1 MIDLKTVKRT
11 SVTSPVSLRPKHP
24 AGRTEPRR
32 DERGK
37 PVTHVTVTPAA
48 LTARSL
54 SLVVPAFN
62 EEKRLPA
69 TLERIAEYRRAQG
82 LSAELLIVDD
92 GSRDAT
98 REVARAF
105 ARDKAW
111 VRVVHYDDEKNRPVN
126 RGKGFAVR
134 QGVLAS
140 VGREVLFSDADLSYP
155 VEEME
160 KLLPPI
166 VRGDCNIALA
176 SRALPESDSAHQ
188 PWYRELMGRTFN
200 KLVQTVIRTDI
211 RDTQS
216 GFKAFHGDVARRL
229 FALARIDGFGFD
241 TEIIYLA
248 NKFGY
253 RTLEVGVV
261 CRHMNE
267 SRINP
272 LLSPLTMTRELFEI
286 RLNDLRGVYAEPY
299 QETGRV

>member
-1 MIDLKTVKRT
+1 MKRT
-11 SVTSPVSLRPKHP
+11 SVTSPVSLRPKHS
-24 AGRTEPRR
+24 AGRIRTHQGEH
-32 DERGK
+32 GK
-37 PVTHVTVTPAA
+37 PVTHITATPAA
-48 LTARSL
+48 PTSYAL

-62 EEKRLPA
+62 EAKRLPA
-69 TLERIAEYRRAQG
+69 TLERIAEYRCEQS

-111 VRVVHYDDEKNRPVN
+111 VRVVHYDNDENRPVN

-155 VEEME
+155 IEEME

-166 VRGDCNIALA
+166 ARGECDVALA

-200 KLVQTVIRTDI
+200 KLVRTVIRTDI

-248 NKFGY
+248 NKFSY
-253 RTLEVGVV
+253 RTCEVGVV

-272 LLSPLTMTRELFEI
+272 LLSPLAMTRELFEI
-286 RLNDLRGVYAEPY
+286 RLNDLRGVYAERG
-299 QETGRV
+299 QETSRI

>member
-1 MIDLKTVKRT
+1 MKRT
-11 SVTSPVSLRPKHP
+11 SVTSPVSLRPEYS
-24 AGRTEPRR
+24 ADRAEPHR
-32 DERGK
+32 DEHGK

-48 LTARSL
+48 RASYSL

-62 EEKRLPA
+62 EVKRLPA
-69 TLERIAEYRRAQG
+69 TLERIAEYRCEQG

-98 REVARAF
+98 REVAKAF
-105 ARDKAW
+105 ARSKAW
-111 VRVVHYDDEKNRPVN
+111 VRVVHYDDDEDRPVN

-166 VRGDCNIALA
+166 ARGECDIALA

-200 KLVQTVIRTDI
+200 KLVRTVVRTDI

-216 GFKAFHGDVARRL
+216 GFKAFDGDVARRL
-229 FALARIDGFGFD
+229 FALAKIDGFGFD
-241 TEIIYLA
+241 PEIIYLA
-248 NKFGY
+248 SKFGY
-253 RTLEVGVV
+253 RVREVGVV
-261 CRHMNE
+261 CRHMDE

-272 LLSPLTMTRELFEI
+272 LLSPLAMTRELFEI
-286 RLNDLRGVYAEPY
+286 RLNDLRGVYAF
-299 QETGRV
+299 ETRTERR